1 MTAVGPEAVAVI
13 RSPPGARARAAGSG
27 RWAKYAPRILSSDQH
42 SGRVAGKPARTAL
55 AVAANEFALI
65 RLW

>member
-1 MTAVGPEAVAVI
+1 MTAVGPEALAVS

-27 RWAKYAPRILSSDQH
+27 RWAKYAPRILSSEQH
-42 SGRVAGKPARTAL
+42 PARTAL
-55 AVAANEFALI
+55 GVGANEFALI